1 MWSAHSRT
9 YDIPPNFELVNQ
21 YEKYRGKEII
31 EPDCLIVNPF
41 YQIHFILLAMSVK
54 IILI

>member
-41 YQIHFILLAMSVK
+41 YQIHFILLAMSV
-54 IILI
+54 